1 MSTTVEAVLRRLADD
16 GIDRIELKVAD
27 LRGRWHPLTL
37 AADQLSATAFR
48 EGLRLSLPS
57 DEGRCT
63 DPPASITVWPDP
75 DTAWIDPFLSP
86 RGLSMIGS
94 FQPEDGPAPGWHCS
108 RSLAMRAM
116 EHLEGSGLADTAWF
130 GCRAEFFVFGQIQA
144 QWDDEGGSS
153 RILAAG
159 VPLEPLHGD
168 ILLTLGALGLPV
180 GGLHQ
185 ERASPRHALEL
196 GVAELQGAADQLM
209 ITRHVVRQVAWR
221 HGLAA
226 TFLPKPLAA
235 ATGCG
240 MTVHQSLWKAGQ
252 PLFFGE
258 GTYAGLSQT
267 ARWYLGG
274 LLAHAHSLQAFTQPG
289 TNSYRRLRADADAP
303 VRLGY
308 GRTAPDGV
316 IGLPEGGGG
325 HATQR
330 LLFRGADGLANPY
343 LAYAALLMAGLDG
356 IRRQIDPGPPI
367 EAAGP
372 ETAQADPAP
381 GATLAT
387 RLDDALASLATDNAY
402 LLAGGVFGETLIGDW
417 ISLRRQEL
425 DELRAQPHP
434 LEFRADRNP

>member
-27 LRGRWHPLTL
+27 LSGRWHALPL
-37 AADQLSATAFR
+37 AADRLSTNAFS
-48 EGLRLSLPS
+48 EGLRLCLP
-57 DEGRCT
+57 EGDGWRS
-63 DPPASITVWPDP
+63 DPPAAITVWPDP

-94 FQPEDGPAPGWHCS
+94 FRPEGAPAPGWHCS
-108 RSLAMRAM
+108 RSLAARAM

-130 GCRAEFFVFGQIQA
+130 GCRPEFFVFGQIRA
-144 QWDDEGGSS
+144 HWDDEGGSH
-153 RILAAG
+153 RIQAADG
-159 VPLEPLHGD
+159 PLEPLHGD
-168 ILLTLGALGLPV
+168 ILLTLGALGVPV

-196 GVAELQGAADQLM
+196 GVAELLNAADQLM
-209 ITRHVVRQVAWR
+209 VTRYVVRQVAWR

-226 TFLPKPLAA
+226 TFLPKPLTAA
-235 ATGCG
+235 AGCG

-274 LLAHAHSLQAFTQPG
+274 LLGHARSLQAFTQPG
-289 TNSYRRLRADADAP
+289 TNSYRRLRADPAAP
-303 VRLGY
+303 LRLGY
-308 GRTAPDGV
+308 GRRAPDCV
-316 IGLPEGGGG
+316 IGLPERAGS

-356 IRRQIDPGPPI
+356 IRRQIDPGQPFDV
-367 EAAGP
+367 AGP
-372 ETAQADPAP
+372 EPAQADPDP
-381 GATLAT
+381 GACLST
-387 RLDDALASLATDNAY
+387 RLDDALAALESDNDY
-402 LLAGGVFGETLIGDW
+402 LLAGGVFSETLIADW
-417 ISLRRQEL
+417 IDQRRQEL
-425 DELRAQPHP
+425 EQLQQQPHP
-434 LEFRADRNP
+434 LEVVAERVL